1 MKKKI
6 LFVTGTRA
14 DFGKLKSI
22 IKSTG
27 SKKNFE
33 VFIAITGMHM
43 LREYGST
50 YTEVEKSFKN
60 NIFKFK
66 NQSIGD
72 SLETIL
78 TKTVEKFSKL
88 VKQIKPDLIV
98 IHGDRVESLA
108 CALVGSLNHIL
119 TAHIE
124 GGEVSGNID
133 DSIRH
138 AVTKLCHVHFVGNNR
153 AKLRVIN
160 MGERKNSV
168 FKIGSADID
177 IMLSKHL
184 KPIKKVKEYYQID
197 FDNYAILLWH
207 PVTSEID
214 QLKSST
220 NKLVNFINKSPV
232 NFIVIYS
239 NNDPGTK
246 IILDCYKK
254 KLIKK
259 KNKLFQ
265 SIRFENFLSILKNA
279 KFIIGNSSSG
289 IYEAPIFGVPAINI
303 GSRQYKRS
311 KNKAIKNL
319 EINQLNNSVV
329 DNFIRKYKKIKKPI
343 YGNGKTAKK
352 FLKIVQKNSFWK
364 ISSQKH
370 FSDISNL
377 NKRYY

>member
-22 IKSTG
+22 IKLTR

-33 VFIAITGMHM
+33 AFIAITGMHM
-43 LREYGST
+43 IREYGST
-50 YTEVEKSFKN
+50 YTEVEKSFKK
-60 NIFKFK
+60 NIFKFN

-72 SLETIL
+72 SLEIIL
-78 TKTVEKFSKL
+78 TKTVEKFSRL

-160 MGERKNSV
+160 MGERKKSV

-184 KPIKKVKEYYQID
+184 RPIKKVKKYYQID

-214 QLKSST
+214 QLKNST

-254 KLIKK
+254 K
-259 KNKLFQ
+259 
-265 SIRFENFLSILKNA
+265 
-279 KFIIGNSSSG
+279 
-289 IYEAPIFGVPAINI
+289 IN
-303 GSRQYKRS
+303 
-311 KNKAIKNL
+311 
-319 EINQLNNSVV
+319 
-329 DNFIRKYKKIKKPI
+329 
-343 YGNGKTAKK
+343 
-352 FLKIVQKNSFWK
+352 
-364 ISSQKH
+364 
-370 FSDISNL
+370 
-377 NKRYY
+377 

>member
-22 IKSTG
+22 IKLTR

-33 VFIAITGMHM
+33 AFIAITGMHM
-43 LREYGST
+43 IREYGST
-50 YTEVEKSFKN
+50 YTEVEKSFKK
-60 NIFKFK
+60 NIFKFN

-72 SLETIL
+72 SLEIIL
-78 TKTVEKFSKL
+78 TKTVEKFSRL

-160 MGERKNSV
+160 MGERKKSV

-177 IMLSKHL
+177 IMLSNHL
-184 KPIKKVKEYYQID
+184 RTIKEVK
-197 FDNYAILLWH
+197 
-207 PVTSEID
+207 
-214 QLKSST
+214 
-220 NKLVNFINKSPV
+220 
-232 NFIVIYS
+232 
-239 NNDPGTK
+239 
-246 IILDCYKK
+246 
-254 KLIKK
+254 
-259 KNKLFQ
+259 
-265 SIRFENFLSILKNA
+265 
-279 KFIIGNSSSG
+279 
-289 IYEAPIFGVPAINI
+289 
-303 GSRQYKRS
+303 
-311 KNKAIKNL
+311 
-319 EINQLNNSVV
+319 
-329 DNFIRKYKKIKKPI
+329 
-343 YGNGKTAKK
+343 
-352 FLKIVQKNSFWK
+352 
-364 ISSQKH
+364 
-370 FSDISNL
+370 
-377 NKRYY
+377 